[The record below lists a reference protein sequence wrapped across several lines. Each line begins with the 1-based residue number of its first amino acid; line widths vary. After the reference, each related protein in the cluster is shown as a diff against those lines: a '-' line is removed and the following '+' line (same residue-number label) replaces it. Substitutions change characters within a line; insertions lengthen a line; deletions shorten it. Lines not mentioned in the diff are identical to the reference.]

1 MESFYGGRPG
11 ASFIIVKT
19 YSSFNEMVT
28 DFQRGAA
35 CTDVHFDEYVM
46 ISVDPNSNVS
56 PEQNGRIYRR
66 GYNYSDENTGGAEFI
81 GTIAGPPGEL
91 STIDILNFDDVTTGA
106 QQNSQ
111 TLVSGV
117 GTADNGTLVLG
128 KDGDNYN
135 DAIIWQYYEMMV
147 QDETTHKYKNHIK
160 LGFKIPCPVFDFDV
174 QFTTADNA
182 GIEKIID
189 NEGHLFY
196 HKWKLKIPAPQKG
209 DTVKAIEIIKCGKP
223 SNNEDESYGNENV
236 NYSTFE
242 GAIPNEALTDS
253 GFIAFLAAR
262 DIEIN
267 NQQTEDY
274 TAQIKKSYDAYYS
287 NIILAYKI
295 VSYDPDG
302 EEINSTLYYLDDYP
316 IVKNIDI
323 SDTGYLIFTLPD
335 GTKVRSSSA
344 VIPSLNNIIIDEYGR
359 VFFSWQKTDGSI
371 TNVQSDIEIPWV
383 ENMKFDQYGNF
394 KIYWNTLEKD
404 TTTNEPKVDENN
416 NYIKK
421 ITNIDVGGAKFFT
434 NMVMV
439 NGALYVTYLGIQN
452 EIMGLITE
460 YNETSQEKITFDG
473 LSENNLQ
480 KMNVDTLYY
489 KDVNEGANIWYK
501 KIFDIDTYINKY
513 LENSSILS
521 SIPRYTKGSV
531 IDETIQ
537 TFATFVWRC
546 RNAPG
551 SWSLTA
557 DFTLSKPVDSS
568 YTNLSNAII
577 GINFPEAQLMTNY
590 GNNGKI
596 ISYTNINSA
605 TIVEGLENNNTYLT
619 PSNATIFGSGSTYTN
634 NLNNA
639 ASAHNCFNNYIN
651 NHAYKNLL
659 LERFKLE
666 SLIKAAAVNSNGSYI
681 STYNNMEDR
690 QWPRNI
696 SPTLNERLTT
706 LINTRFIPSELKRNG
721 DRFIFSLSDSVS
733 STISQGYNYRLYENW
748 VTTKSS
754 SGASDEVRVTFTL
767 PMEIIIHKTLE

>member
-135 DAIIWQYYEMMV
+135 DTIIWQYYEMMV
-147 QDETTHKYKNHIK
+147 QDENTHKYKNHIK

-223 SNNEDESYGNENV
+223 LNNESESYGNENV
-236 NYSTFE
+236 NYNTFE
-242 GAIPNEALTDS
+242 GTIPNDALTDS
-253 GFIAFLAAR
+253 GFTAFLAAR
-262 DIEIN
+262 DIDIN
-267 NQQTEDY
+267 NQQTENY

-344 VIPSLNNIIIDEYGR
+344 VMPSLNNVIIDKYGR
-359 VFFSWQKTDGSI
+359 MFFSWQKIDGSI

-404 TTTNEPKVDENN
+404 TATNEPKVDENN

-473 LSENNLQ
+473 LSESNLQ

-513 LENSSILS
+513 LENSSILK
-521 SIPRYTKGSV
+521 SIPRYTKGNV
-531 IDETIQ
+531 IDETIK
-537 TFATFVWRC
+537 TFATFVWNC
-546 RNAPG
+546 DGAPG

-557 DFTLSKPVDSS
+557 DFTLSKPVDYS
-568 YTNLSNAII
+568 YTKLSNAII
-577 GINFPEAQLMTNY
+577 GINFPDAQLMTNY
-590 GNNGKI
+590 NENGKI
-596 ISYTNINSA
+596 ISYTNTSSA
-605 TIVEGLENNNTYLT
+605 AMVEDLGYTDTWLT
-619 PSNATIFGSGSTYTN
+619 PSNAIIFGSDSTYTN
-634 NLNNA
+634 NLNDA

-651 NHAYKNLL
+651 NHTYKNLL

-666 SLIKAAAVNSNGSYI
+666 SLIKAAAVDSNGSRI
-681 STYNNMEDR
+681 STYNNMESR
-690 QWPRNI
+690 PWPRRI
-696 SPTLNERLTT
+696 SPTLIERLTT

-721 DRFIFSLSDSVS
+721 DRFFLSLSDDVS

-748 VTTKSS
+748 INTNRSRGTQVS
-754 SGASDEVRVTFTL
+754 FTL
-767 PMEIIIHKTLE
+767 PMEIVIHKTLE